1 MWTDPPTF
9 VEDGTALPAS
19 SLNILSD
26 NAAWLYNQV
35 RRIVPAMPVY
45 RVPWVLDYQYEEQV
59 QAQYRIRHVGRYL
72 RARIYGKVGIPVVNT
87 TPDNDRPG
95 WRLYYDGVE
104 IVYEIWPNDSPYT
117 WVRNYEIDLQAVLPG
132 LVIGTR
138 YQAYAEIIENDFGAD
153 TGFFELSYLYEAEL
167 ADV

>member
-35 RRIVPAMPVY
+35 RRMVPAMPVY
-45 RVPWVLDYQYEEQV
+45 RVPWNPDYQYVEQV

-72 RARIYGKVGIPVVNT
+72 KARVYGTSEIWIPAGAA
-87 TPDNDRPG
+87 DRP
-95 WRLYYDGVE
+95 WWKIYYDGQL
-104 IVYEIWPNDSPYT
+104 IVTGEWPTSETSRKMSVDHT
-117 WVRNYEIDLQAVLPG
+117 IDLQAVLPG

-138 YQAYAEIIENDFGAD
+138 YQISVEHGDPAD
-153 TGFFELSYLYEAEL
+153 PAWGGEFELTYACETEMAE
-167 ADV
+167 